1 MKVEID
7 LPEIE
12 GYEYTG
18 EYRCPKAGEYY
29 LDGSGRTV
37 SCHYGSRGDTYG
49 VRFHILRK
57 KRWRAEIGQAYYRV
71 IAGHLYHSNDGIYVE
86 QTREAGHPD
95 DAVRC
100 QSGNYF
106 QTKEEAEAMAE
117 KVRALFKE
125 GL

>member
-18 EYRCPKAGEYY
+18 EFRCANEQDAW
-29 LDGSGRTV
+29 LF
-37 SCHYGSRGDTYG
+37 GDNRLAFLKKGPTREP
-49 VRFHILRK
+49 VHILRK
-57 KRWRAEIGQAYYRV
+57 KRWRAD
-71 IAGHLYHSNDGIYVE
+71 AGRKYWYVGVDCEPWPLDSND
-86 QTREAGHPD
+86 AGFKD
-95 DAVRC
+95 DWERWVI
-100 QSGNYF
+100 GNYF

-117 KVRALFKE
+117 KVRKLFKE

>member
-18 EYRCPKAGEYY
+18 EYRSPEHGEAFIGPYAN
-29 LDGSGRTV
+29 LEICVGHVNRLSL
-37 SCHYGSRGDTYG
+37 
-49 VRFHILRK
+49 ILRE
-57 KRWRAEIGQAYYRV
+57 KRWRAEMHQKFWMIDDRAQPVGLNENLAAYTAR
-71 IAGHLYHSNDGIYVE
+71 LWE
-86 QTREAGHPD
+86 T
-95 DAVRC
+95 
-100 QSGNYF
+100 GNYF

-117 KVRALFKE
+117 KVRALFGE

>member
-1 MKVEID
+1 MDVLID

-18 EYRCPKAGEYY
+18 EFRCPKAGEYY
-29 LDGSGRTV
+29 LDGSGV
-37 SCHYGSRGDTYG
+37 SCIIMEAVATILG
-49 VRFHILRK
+49 VRFHIIRPI
-57 KRWRAEIGQAYYRV
+57 RWRAEIGQAYYHV
-71 IAGHLYHSNDGIYVE
+71 HDNGILPLRLCVRQATDVGYP
-86 QTREAGHPD
+86 H
-95 DAVRC
+95 DAVRFK
-100 QSGNYF
+100 SGNYF

>member
-1 MKVEID
+1 MKLEID

-18 EYRCPKAGEYY
+18 EFRCPKAGEYY
-29 LDGSGRTV
+29 LDGSGV
-37 SCHYGSRGDTYG
+37 SCIIMEAVATILG

-57 KRWRAEIGQAYYRV
+57 KRWRAEIGQAYYHV
-71 IAGHLYHSNDGIYVE
+71 NDNGIYVK
-86 QTREAGHPD
+86 QTTEVGYPH
-95 DAVRC
+95 DAVRFK
-100 QSGNYF
+100 SGNYF

>member
-1 MKVEID
+1 MDVLID

-18 EYRCPKAGEYY
+18 EYRCPKVEEYY
-29 LDGSGRTV
+29 LDGNGV
-37 SCHYGSRGDTYG
+37 SCHHGSRGDTYG

-57 KRWRAEIGQAYYRV
+57 KRWRARRGEPFWFVCIDVCGGYDRV
-71 IAGHLYHSNDGIYVE
+71 FTVTRIDDIYTE
-86 QTREAGHPD
+86 EDEAVHI
-95 DAVRC
+95 
-100 QSGNYF
+100 SGNYF